1 MKVLI
6 PLPVHDSNEFNHL
19 PKGVHQYKL
28 AYIISRLCKPLSFA
42 DKEEFYSTGC
52 IPLSSKM
59 LKKLMGDS
67 YRAHLDY
74 LIEFGLI
81 FLCEEYEVGVSNR
94 YTLNDEFLGELVP
107 YEIRKTTYIKKA
119 NQRERD
125 RADYARA
132 LHPYPCSYFD
142 SRLEIDES
150 AAMQYISELYD
161 RDLAD
166 PNICSGKRSLRAQRK
181 RMVRQSSVYNVRQ
194 KRWLLHT
201 GKKCKRFYSVLTN
214 MHKPLRQ
221 FLRYNG
227 ERLTEWDITNS
238 QPLFSTL
245 LLSPKFYED
254 NPFNLDEVCSSNEY
268 IQKRVQGG
276 PGTSPG
282 GIMFPKIESYLSE
295 PDVRLYLKQSIGGT
309 IYEYIADK
317 IFGSVSR
324 ENRNKAKK
332 LIYQSLFCEVQ
343 YKYQDKKVEKFKN
356 LFPSVYRVFVQF
368 KKSDHSVLALILQ
381 NIEAKFILA
390 RCVNGLQVRFPDVP
404 FFTIHDSFL
413 LPESKHKQIRVLLDE
428 ELKSFIGDYHPDS
441 NRVEMSKGVWGGVS

>member
-1 MKVLI
+1 MKFLI
-6 PLPVHDSNEFNHL
+6 PEPVYHSDEFNDL
-19 PKGVHQYKL
+19 QKGVHQYKL
-28 AYIISRLCKPLSFA
+28 AYIISRLCKPLCFA

-52 IPLSSKM
+52 VPLSSKM

-94 YTLNDEFLGELVP
+94 YSLNDEFLGELVP
-107 YEIRKTTYIKKA
+107 YEIRKTTYVKKA
-119 NQRERD
+119 NQREQD

-132 LHPYPCSYFD
+132 LHPYPCSFFD

-150 AAMQYISELYD
+150 PAMQYISELYE

-166 PNICSGKRSLRAQRK
+166 PNICFRKHSLTAQRK
-181 RMVRQSSVYNVRQ
+181 KMVRQSSVHNVSQR
-194 KRWLLHT
+194 RWLLHS

-227 ERLTEWDITNS
+227 ERLIEWDITNS

-245 LLSPKFYED
+245 LLSRKFYED
-254 NPFNLDEVCSSNEY
+254 NPFNLDEVCSLNEY
-268 IQKRVQGG
+268 IKKRVQGG

-282 GIMFPKIESYLSE
+282 AIMFPKIERYLSE
-295 PDVRLYLKQSIGGT
+295 PDVCLYVKESIGGT
-309 IYEYIADK
+309 VYEYIADK
-317 IFGSVSR
+317 IFGSVTK
-324 ENRNKAKK
+324 ENRDKAKK
-332 LIYQSLFCEVQ
+332 LIYQSMFCEVQ
-343 YKYQDKKVEKFKN
+343 YKYQDKKVEQFKN
-356 LFPSVYRVFVQF
+356 LFPNVYRVFVQF
-368 KKSDHSVLALILQ
+368 KKPDHSVLALMLQ
-381 NIEAKFILA
+381 NIEAKFILE
-390 RCVNGLQVRFPDVP
+390 RCVNGLQEKFPDVP

-413 LPESKHKQIRVLLDE
+413 LPDSKHEQIKVWLDE
-428 ELKSFIGDYHPDS
+428 ELNSFIGSYHPD
-441 NRVEMSKGVWGGVS
+441 